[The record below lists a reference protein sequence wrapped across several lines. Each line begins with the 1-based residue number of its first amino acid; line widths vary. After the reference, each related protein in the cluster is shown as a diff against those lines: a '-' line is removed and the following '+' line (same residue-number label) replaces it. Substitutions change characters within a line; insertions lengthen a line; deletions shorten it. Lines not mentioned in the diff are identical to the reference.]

1 MTNAREVVQ
10 LTETLEEKLQAKSQR
25 IGRYEK
31 MEIQYI
37 QKKMFSKDT
46 KKIAGSWQEKYAGQK
61 TPLYS
66 NSRALLEVT
75 VGRKSTA

>member
-1 MTNAREVVQ
+1 MTNAREVAQ
-10 LTETLEEKLQAKSQR
+10 LTETLEK
-25 IGRYEK
+25 K

-46 KKIAGSWQEKYAGQK
+46 KKITGSWQEEYAGQK